1 MTVIRILKT
10 LFFMVVLLLL
20 VLIGVHNRGKVDF
33 QLPPL
38 LSQEVRQPAA
48 VMYFG
53 FFAVGVITGTL
64 ASFGRSKPP
73 AGKTDKPS

>member
-33 QLPPL
+33 KLPPL

-53 FFAVGVITGTL
+53 FFAVGVVTGTL
-64 ASFGRSKPP
+64 ASLGRSKPP
-73 AGKTDKPS
+73 AAKPDKPS